1 MQNQAP
7 CLSIGSLTSKTG
19 RLFTRLMEQKL
30 KPAGMRAGQI
40 PVFLALGKG
49 AVRTQKVLAE
59 LAGIEQPGMATLL
72 ARMERD
78 GLIEREPDPDDKR
91 VSQIRLSPVGLTKS
105 QQVIPIMEGASE
117 EAFKGFTPLERD
129 ILITLLERMSSSLES
144 CL

>member
-49 AVRTQKVLAE
+49 EVRTQKVLAE

-129 ILITLLERMSSSLES
+129 ILITLLERMSSSLER

>member
-49 AVRTQKVLAE
+49 EVRAQKVLAE

>member
-1 MQNQAP
+1 MRTQAP
-7 CLSIGSLTSKTG
+7 CLSIGFLATTTG

-49 AVRTQKVLAE
+49 EVLNQKYLAE
-59 LAGIEQPGMATLL
+59 FAGIEQPGMATLL

-78 GLIEREPDPDDKR
+78 GLIERETDPNDKR
-91 VSQIRLSPVGLTKS
+91 VSQIRLTPTGLTKS
-105 QQVIPIMEGASE
+105 EKIIPIMEEASE

-129 ILITLLERMSSSLES
+129 ILITLLERMSSSLER

>member
-49 AVRTQKVLAE
+49 EVLTQKVLAE

-91 VSQIRLSPVGLTKS
+91 VSQIRLSAVGLTKS

-117 EAFKGFTPLERD
+117 EAFKGFTPLERG

>member
-49 AVRTQKVLAE
+49 EVLTQKVLAE

-91 VSQIRLSPVGLTKS
+91 VSQIRLSAVGLTKS
-105 QQVIPIMEGASE
+105 QQVIPIMEEASE
-117 EAFKGFTPLERD
+117 EAFKGFTPLERG

>member
-1 MQNQAP
+1 
-7 CLSIGSLTSKTG
+7 
-19 RLFTRLMEQKL
+19 
-30 KPAGMRAGQI
+30 MRAGQI

-49 AVRTQKVLAE
+49 EIRTQKVLAE

>member
-49 AVRTQKVLAE
+49 EVRTQKVLAE

-91 VSQIRLSPVGLTKS
+91 VSQIRLSPVGLIKS

>member
-49 AVRTQKVLAE
+49 EIRTQKVLAE

>member
-1 MQNQAP
+1 
-7 CLSIGSLTSKTG
+7 
-19 RLFTRLMEQKL
+19 
-30 KPAGMRAGQI
+30 MRAGQI

-49 AVRTQKVLAE
+49 EVRTQKGLAE

>member
-49 AVRTQKVLAE
+49 EVRTQKVLAE

>member
-49 AVRTQKVLAE
+49 EIRTQKVLAE

-129 ILITLLERMSSSLES
+129 ILIALLERMSSSLES

>member
-1 MQNQAP
+1 
-7 CLSIGSLTSKTG
+7 
-19 RLFTRLMEQKL
+19 MEQKL

-49 AVRTQKVLAE
+49 EVRTQKVLAE

-91 VSQIRLSPVGLTKS
+91 VSQIRLSPVGFTKS

>member
-49 AVRTQKVLAE
+49 EVRTQTVLAE

-72 ARMERD
+72 ARMDRD

>member
-49 AVRTQKVLAE
+49 EVRTQKVLAE

-91 VSQIRLSPVGLTKS
+91 VSQIRLSPVGFTKS

>member
-40 PVFLALGKG
+40 PVFLALGRG
-49 AVRTQKVLAE
+49 EVRTQKVLAE

-91 VSQIRLSPVGLTKS
+91 VSQIRLSAVGLTKS

-117 EAFKGFTPLERD
+117 EAFKGFTPLERG